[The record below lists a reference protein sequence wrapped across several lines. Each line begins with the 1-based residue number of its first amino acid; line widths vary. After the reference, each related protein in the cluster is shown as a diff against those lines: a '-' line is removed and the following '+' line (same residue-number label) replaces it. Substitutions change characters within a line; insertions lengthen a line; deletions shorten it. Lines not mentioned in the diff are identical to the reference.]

1 MCLIGINW
9 NVCNGTIC
17 WDKLGHVGINW
28 NVFNG
33 TICWDKLGH
42 VGINWNV
49 FNWDKLECVQ
59 WYDMLG

>member
-1 MCLIGINW
+1 MCLI
-9 NVCNGTIC
+9 
-17 WDKLGHVGINW
+17 GINW

>member
-1 MCLIGINW
+1 MCLIW
-9 NVCNGTIC
+9 
-17 WDKLGHVGINW
+17 INW

-49 FNWDKLECVQ
+49 FNWDKLECV
-59 WYDMLG
+59 